1 MKPVENRITTM
12 GDTIFDVIIIG
23 AGSVGVPAALA
34 LAQKKIK
41 VLVIDALASVGQGQN
56 KRAIGGIR
64 ATHSDKG
71 KIATCRRSIDIFS
84 TWKEIHGDDIGWI
97 QNGYSFPAYTDA
109 DAKKLKELMIVQ
121 KSLNLKIDWLEPKE
135 YQKLV
140 PGINM
145 ENLKGSTYSP
155 KDGSASPLLSINAFY
170 FKSLEQGALYRFKE
184 KVTQIEIQG
193 EHQVQVTTDKGTY
206 TAAKV
211 INAAGNFARA
221 IGQMVG
227 LDLKV
232 TPDSHEGAITEP
244 VQRFFGPMI
253 VDLRPSLD
261 PATADSSN
269 YYFYQNNE
277 GQVIFC
283 LTPKHL
289 IKGTASEATSTFLP
303 QVAKRMVSLF
313 PKLANLKVR
322 RTWRG
327 QYPMTPDGFPIVGAV
342 KEFPNFI
349 NAVGMCGQ
357 GYMMGPGLGELL
369 TRIVTYEL
377 TQEDLDVLK
386 HFDMERD
393 FSGVEHF
400 K

>member
-1 MKPVENRITTM
+1 MKPITT
-12 GDTIFDVIIIG
+12 TFDVIIIG
-23 AGSVGVPAALA
+23 AGSVGVQAALA

-41 VLVIDALASVGQGQN
+41 VLVIDAKASPGQGQN
-56 KRAIGGIR
+56 KCAIGGIR

-71 KIATCRRSIDIFS
+71 KIAICQRSIDIFS
-84 TWKEIHGDDIGWI
+84 TWQEIHGDAIGWI

-109 DAKKLKELMIVQ
+109 DAKKLKELMVIQ
-121 KSLNLKIDWLEPKE
+121 KSFHMDIDWLEPKE
-135 YQKLV
+135 YQALV

-155 KDGSASPLLSINAFY
+155 KDGSASPLLAINAFY
-170 FKSLEQGALYRFKE
+170 FKSREHGAQYRFNE
-184 KVTQIEIQG
+184 KVTHIEIQG
-193 EHQVQVTTDKGTY
+193 NHQVQVTTDKGCY
-206 TAAKV
+206 TTAKV
-211 INAAGNFARA
+211 INAAGNFARQ

-227 LDLKV
+227 LDLPV

-253 VDLRPSLD
+253 VDLRPARD

-283 LTPKHL
+283 LTPTHL
-289 IKGTASEATSTFLP
+289 ITGTASESTSTFLP
-303 QVAKRMVSLF
+303 QVAKRMVRLF

-327 QYPMTPDGFPIVGAV
+327 QYPMTPDGFPIVGAD
-342 KEFPNFI
+342 KTIPNFI

-369 TRIVTYEL
+369 ARIVTYEL

-386 HFDMERD
+386 HFDIQRD
-393 FSGVEHF
+393 FSGIEHF